1 MIDSS
6 AAIVLPT
13 QLVTGIVVLAS
24 IFLNAW
30 QYCLVVAP
38 IAMSTGSRNSKPAIF
53 PCAYTVLTCIVYF
66 AELEAEV
73 HVHLQLG
80 VALGFRHCQDHIIVR
95 SMILHILHVE

>member
-13 QLVTGIVVLAS
+13 QLVTSIVVLAGLF
-24 IFLNAW
+24 IDAW
-30 QYCLVVAP
+30 QCCTC
-38 IAMSTGSRNSKPAIF
+38 IAMSTSSRNSKPAIF

-66 AELEAEV
+66 EAEV